1 MNDTSAA
8 AHYRVEQAQDYYK
21 HVRCEIFPRIRSI
34 VSGVSAFA
42 AAVSPTPTSQAA
54 FASVSVISAFS
65 AVYEHFSRDA
75 FGMSN
80 SKWLKIAS
88 SNLAQAE
95 AEEKKVRRQEQGQ
108 EQVVSSS
115 APKLDLGRS

>member
-8 AHYRVEQAQDYYK
+8 AHNRVEQAQDYYK
-21 HVRCEIFPRIRSI
+21 HVRCEIFPRIRAMI
-34 VSGVSAFA
+34 SGVSAFA
-42 AAVSPTPTSQAA
+42 AVVSPTPTLQAT
-54 FASVSVISAFS
+54 FASVSFLSAAS

-95 AEEKKVRRQEQGQ
+95 AEERQARRQEQGQ
-108 EQVVSSS
+108 EQVVSSP